1 MSAKAKG
8 KRPQFADDPQIDRL
22 LAMVTALAGEVAVL
36 RERQDTLE
44 RLLHSAGALNVT
56 AIEAYEP
63 DETVLADRERWRAAF
78 LDRVLWIVRA
88 GLDEDAAGETA
99 ESYSDVVA
107 GLSQD

>member
-8 KRPQFADDPQIDRL
+8 KRPGFAEDPQVDRL
-22 LAMVTALAGEVAVL
+22 VAMVTALAGEVAVL

-44 RLLHSAGALNVT
+44 RLLHGAGALDLA

-63 DETVLADRERWRAAF
+63 DEAALADRERWREAF

-107 GLSQD
+107 TLSRD